1 MSRSVEAAQEQEQMI
16 DQASDSFD
24 KMNGNVN
31 TLIED
36 IDQID
41 QMLGGLSEANNQIV
55 ENIMHLSATT
65 QEVTASSVQSAD
77 LSMQN
82 LNNAENAKSL
92 LGNVLE
98 VSHQLDQYIS

>member
-1 MSRSVEAAQEQEQMI
+1 
-16 DQASDSFD
+16 
-24 KMNGNVN
+24 
-31 TLIED
+31 
-36 IDQID
+36 
-41 QMLGGLSEANNQIV
+41 MLGGLSEANNQIV

-65 QEVTASSVQSAD
+65 QEVTASSVQAAD